1 MTMKVIRLSLWN
13 YNMTLLLETIRI
25 NNGQIENIEYHQ
37 QRCDNSRKIL
47 FGNILPLD
55 LASNI
60 IAPPKGLIRCRILY
74 DTTIKTVEYV
84 PYVPKDLK
92 TFTIVK
98 SDVDYSHKFAD
109 RSILENL
116 KTQYPQSD
124 EIIIEKDGYLTDTTI
139 SNIAFLKD
147 REWITPSNPLLSGT
161 MRAKLLKEGFLKEK
175 LIRKEEL
182 SSFQGFALI
191 NAMIGFA
198 PINDFNIKG

>member
-1 MTMKVIRLSLWN
+1 MP
-13 YNMTLLLETIRI
+13 LLLETIRI
-25 NNGQIENIEYHQ
+25 NNGQIENIEFHQ
-37 QRCDNSRKIL
+37 QRCNKSREIL
-47 FGNILPLD
+47 FGDILPLD

-60 IAPPKGLIRCRILY
+60 VAPSLGLFRCRILY
-74 DTTIKTVEYV
+74 DTVIRTIEYI
-84 PYVPKDLK
+84 PYDPKDLK

-98 SDVDYSHKFAD
+98 SDIDYPHKFAD
-109 RSILENL
+109 RSMLENL
-116 KTQYPQSD
+116 KAQYPQSD
-124 EIIIEKDGYLTDTTI
+124 EIIIEKDGCLTDTTI

-147 REWITPSNPLLSGT
+147 GEWITPLNPLLPGT

-175 LIRKEEL
+175 PIYKEEL

>member
-1 MTMKVIRLSLWN
+1 MP
-13 YNMTLLLETIRI
+13 LLLETIRI
-25 NNGQIENIEYHQ
+25 NNGQIENLEYHQ

-47 FGNILPLD
+47 FNDTKLLD
-55 LASNI
+55 LASKI
-60 IAPPKGLIRCRILY
+60 TPPTKGLIRCRILY
-74 DTTIKTVEYV
+74 DTAIRSVEYI
-84 PYVPKDLK
+84 PYTPKDLK

-109 RSILENL
+109 RSILEKL
-116 KTQYPQSD
+116 KAQYPQSD

-147 REWITPSNPLLSGT
+147 GEWITPSNPLLSGT